1 MDEPLS
7 NLDAKLRVSTRA
19 QIKNLQHRLAVT
31 TIYVTHDQVEAM
43 TLADR
48 VVVMERGEIQQ
59 IGSPAEIYDQPA
71 NVFVAGFIG
80 SPAMNLL
87 RGEIQDGAFVAP
99 GTRVPGFAD
108 MPGGPA
114 TLGFRAEDVEVAS
127 DGEIAAPVYSIEM
140 LGDATLVSLRIG
152 EALVSAK
159 APRTFRAR
167 IGDPIALRV
176 RPETCHLFDARS
188 GRRVAA

>member
-1 MDEPLS
+1 
-7 NLDAKLRVSTRA
+7 
-19 QIKNLQHRLAVT
+19 
-31 TIYVTHDQVEAM
+31 
-43 TLADR
+43 
-48 VVVMERGEIQQ
+48 
-59 IGSPAEIYDQPA
+59 
-71 NVFVAGFIG
+71 
-80 SPAMNLL
+80 
-87 RGEIQDGAFVAP
+87 
-99 GTRVPGFAD
+99 
-108 MPGGPA
+108 
-114 TLGFRAEDVEVAS
+114 
-127 DGEIAAPVYSIEM
+127 M